1 MSKKYRKKAVL
12 IEAFQYGVD
21 CRPDWFTVKV
31 NSNSIIT
38 FEDGEDTYCQIHTLE
53 GVMTGNYGDFI
64 IKGVKGEIYPCKEDI
79 FRATYDCANGDS
91 QLEISPEEDP
101 EVVLYRLLQ
110 FCKDKAVKIR
120 IAEGYLLV
128 DEVNT

>member
-1 MSKKYRKKAVL
+1 MKKYRKKSIV
-12 IEAFQYGVD
+12 IKAFQYGID
-21 CRPDWFTVKV
+21 YRPDWFTNKV
-31 NSNSIIT
+31 NTNNIIT
-38 FEDGEDTYCQIHTLE
+38 FNEEKEAYCQIHTLE
-53 GVMTGNYGDFI
+53 GIMTANYGDFI
-64 IKGVKGEIYPCKEDI
+64 IEGIKGEIYPCKEDI
-79 FRATYDCANGDS
+79 FRETYDCANGDS

-128 DEVNT
+128 DEVNK